1 MTAEADESP
10 RYPVFL
16 DLRGRLAVVVGGTSA
31 AERKARSLVKHGAD
45 VVVVSPTVS
54 DELITM
60 EADGLITVEARGY
73 VRGDL
78 EGAFIAICAAD
89 SEEVRRAVF
98 AEAAERGTLV
108 NVVGSPE
115 LCSFVIPSVLR
126 RGALQIAVSTG
137 GVSPETARLVKH
149 EIAALYGPVW
159 ESYAQLMGG
168 VRALLLRTVPDDAD
182 ARAAVF
188 TAIAK
193 SDLLARLSGGAEPTA
208 EQVVAE
214 FGTKSA
220 AGGIWNVGADE

>member
-1 MTAEADESP
+1 VTAGTGESP
-10 RYPVFL
+10 HYPVFL
-16 DLRGRLAVVVGGTSA
+16 DLRGRLAVVIGGSTV
-31 AERKARSLVKHGAD
+31 AERKVRSLVRHGAD
-45 VVVVSPTVS
+45 VVVVSPVVS

-60 EADGLITVEARGY
+60 ESDGLITVEARGY

-78 EGAFIAICAAD
+78 EGAFLAICAAD

-98 AEAAERGTLV
+98 AEAEERGTLV

-126 RGALQIAVSTG
+126 RGDLQVAVSTG

-159 ESYAQLMGG
+159 ESYVRLMGD
-168 VRALLLRTVPDDAD
+168 VRALLLRTVPDDAG

-188 TAIAK
+188 AAIAK
-193 SDLLARLSGGAEPTA
+193 SDLLARLSGGAELSA

-214 FGTKSA
+214 FGNKA
-220 AGGIWNVGADE
+220 ASGGIWNVGSGA